1 MSMKRHLIV
10 ATLGVLVLLEGL
22 VFGTFILTASGIGSS
37 SEMIKHSGVIGAS
50 IQFEITAPNEA
61 YPYEPSYVKI
71 KVYKA
76 VSSPV
81 YIEFL
86 KVEVRYSW
94 TLGPKTLAED
104 KNLTGSEQWSVNTT
118 FHLSGMHVPKPTW
131 IGNHILCVL
140 DFFIRC
146 YSLDYAERDFLTFSL
161 GLVTEKTGGANE
173 DYPLDTQILIY
184 TLVSTTVLFVAT
196 SIYFA
201 RRKPKV
207 KPKLKTT

>member
-10 ATLGVLVLLEGL
+10 ATLGILVLIEGL
-22 VFGTFILTASGIGSS
+22 VFGTLILTASGIGSS
-37 SEMIKHSGVIGAS
+37 SEMINHSGVIGAS
-50 IQFEITAPNEA
+50 IRFEISAPNEA

-76 VSSPV
+76 VPSPV
-81 YIEFL
+81 YIEFF
-86 KVEVRYSW
+86 KAEVGYSW
-94 TLGPKTLAED
+94 TLPKTLAED

-131 IGNHILCVL
+131 IGNHIRCVL
-140 DFFIRC
+140 DFSIRC

-161 GLVTEKTGGANE
+161 GLVTEKTGGAGE
-173 DYPLDTQILIY
+173 GYPLDTQILIY

-196 SIYFA
+196 TIYFA

-207 KPKLKTT
+207 KPKRKTT